1 MSDSAETSRRLRGPR
16 KFAEWVSLALSAV
29 IIVILAGYLLFEAVT
44 GSGPIVP
51 AEARVRLDQIS
62 HAGER
67 YVVPVEVSNRGERTM
82 RDAKVEV
89 THRTAQQMPSET
101 QDFTIDYLAER
112 SSQTVYL
119 YFDRDPAQLDVRATV
134 LHYRLE

>member
-1 MSDSAETSRRLRGPR
+1 MSDSAESSRRLRGPR
-16 KFAEWVSLALSAV
+16 KFAEWVSLAVSIV
-29 IIVILAGYLLFEAVT
+29 IIVTLAGYLLYEAVT
-44 GSGPIVP
+44 GGGPIVP
-51 AEARVRLDQIS
+51 AEARVRLDQVS
-62 HAGER
+62 RAGER

-89 THRTAQQMPSET
+89 THKPSPDMPPQT

-112 SSQTVYL
+112 SSQTIYI